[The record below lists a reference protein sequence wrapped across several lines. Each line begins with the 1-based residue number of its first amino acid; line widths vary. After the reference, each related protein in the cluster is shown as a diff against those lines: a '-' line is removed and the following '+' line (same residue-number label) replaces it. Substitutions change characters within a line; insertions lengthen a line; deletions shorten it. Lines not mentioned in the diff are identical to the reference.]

1 MTHVATLIM
10 LLLVVIG
17 AAFMVIAAIGILRM
31 PDLYTRLHVA
41 SKAPAL
47 GLAALALALA
57 FHLQDV
63 GLWFR
68 AAALGLLL
76 FEFLF
81 VAVTLVLALR
91 ASARFV
97 ELDVCSVTYKLD
109 ILCLLLTNHNWVL
122 EVHVYDHDK
131 FVL

>member
-76 FEFLF
+76 FVTAPVSTILIARAGHRAGAPLSHAAIEDDIEEFE
-81 VAVTLVLALR
+81 R
-91 ASARFV
+91 EEAR
-97 ELDVCSVTYKLD
+97 T
-109 ILCLLLTNHNWVL
+109 T
-122 EVHVYDHDK
+122 
-131 FVL
+131 